1 KGQGGSFD
9 YQLMT
14 TLGHDL
20 CHLIEKMDTAGPHEI
35 EVIALYIGT
44 MKLVISKRMQGSGGE
59 QGKQLLAGLEQ
70 VLAKVTKK

>member
-1 KGQGGSFD
+1 
-9 YQLMT
+9 
-14 TLGHDL
+14 
-20 CHLIEKMDTAGPHEI
+20 
-35 EVIALYIGT
+35 VIALYIGT